1 MKALL
6 VAICESRNKEYG
18 NRGYKELK
26 AALGVRDRSRA
37 VSTKVKA
44 LLRVEAE
51 CEVLSFEVKICES

>member
-1 MKALL
+1 M
-6 VAICESRNKEYG
+6 
-18 NRGYKELK
+18 K
-26 AALGVRDRSRA
+26 AALGVRDLSRA